1 MSEPEELSDSWK
13 ELIDDYLDGL
23 LDEGGMQ
30 ELENHLRADGGARD
44 YFVRYA
50 QLHTDLCLE
59 ARAQD
64 AGNRALERLQRLT
77 AVKMEDGGSKI
88 EDRKGKVETAPVLP
102 SSILSPRPFVFSG
115 RRLAI
120 AAGLLIAVVAGGFV
134 ARARVNHGRAEEE
147 PAIAWLVNAQDC
159 TWSDPGLMGNL
170 QADTT
175 VKIERGLAEFHFQCG
190 ARIILEG
197 PSEMQLLSNRSVRL
211 VSGKLTARV
220 PAEAVGFEVL
230 SPHGKVVDLG
240 TEFGVRSDGGVTE
253 IYVFKGQVE
262 AQPASGDNN
271 DSSTTALT
279 KPARLMERQA
289 AKMTSGTISP
299 IEATAAD
306 SQFVRTIVAPPVIVP
321 RTLRLGFDRALDKTI
336 RDREGLGTGLTH
348 RLPGTGKHLTERD
361 DNLYLNQDKAQLE
374 LTTTNSDLNTQF
386 QLDKGEYFGV
396 RLADLGFTGKEDF
409 AVAVTIHNI
418 PALDVVGQF
427 GLYAGARS
435 DRSIRGGLIG
445 HMEAG
450 QYTQFLVNND
460 KGIDTADICK
470 VGLLSTGTDLRL
482 TFKRTGG
489 KYSLTVENLT
499 EGSASTLTIR
509 HPDFLDEEKDL
520 HVGLFGA
527 NTQSEIRKTL
537 IFKDFQV
544 TVWTEKK

>member
-1 MSEPEELSDSWK
+1 MSEPEELSDYWK

-23 LDEGGMQ
+23 LDEAGMQ
-30 ELENHLRADGGARD
+30 ELENHLRADGSARD

-50 QLHTDLCLE
+50 RLHTDLCLE
-59 ARAQD
+59 ARARE
-64 AGNRALERLQRLT
+64 AASRALERLERLT
-77 AVKMEDGGSKI
+77 VRGQESEIRSQESARERTSHVTPDSRSLTPAK
-88 EDRKGKVETAPVLP
+88 A
-102 SSILSPRPFVFSG
+102 

-120 AAGLLIAVVAGGFV
+120 AAGLLIAVVAGGFL
-134 ARARVNHGRAEEE
+134 ARAWVGHGRTEEE
-147 PAIAWLVNAQDC
+147 SAVAWLVNAQDC
-159 TWSDPGLMGNL
+159 TWSDPGLKGNL
-170 QADTT
+170 QAGTT
-175 VKIERGLAEFHFQCG
+175 LKIERGLAEFQFQCG

-197 PSEMQLLSNRSVRL
+197 PSEIQLLSSRSARL

-240 TEFGVRSDGGVTE
+240 TEFGVRSSGGATE
-253 IYVFKGQVE
+253 VYVFKGQVE
-262 AQPASGDNN
+262 AQPASGDSN
-271 DSSTTALT
+271 DSGTTASAR
-279 KPARLMERQA
+279 PARLMERQA
-289 AKMTSGTISP
+289 AKMTSGTIRS
-299 IEATAAD
+299 IEPTAAD

-321 RTLRLGFDRALDKTI
+321 QTLQLGFKQSVESSIPDRD
-336 RDREGLGTGLTH
+336 GLGTGLTH
-348 RLPGTGKHLTERD
+348 RLPGTGKHLAERD
-361 DNLYLNQDKAQLE
+361 SNLHLNQDKSQLE
-374 LTTTNSDLNTQF
+374 LTTTNSDLNTQY
-386 QLDKGEYFGV
+386 QLDQGEYFGV

-482 TFKRTGG
+482 TFKRNAG
-489 KYSLTVENLT
+489 KFSLTVENLT
-499 EGSASTLTIR
+499 EGSTSTLTIR

-520 HVGLFGA
+520 YVGLFGA
-527 NTQSEIRKTL
+527 NTQSEVRKTL
-537 IFKDFQV
+537 VFKDFQA